1 MSDIEEKLYVIHAEA
16 RETGT
21 VTSGTRSNKDKKM
34 EPFAR
39 VTMVTEGS
47 PSSIAVSNKKLIM
60 MMINDI

>member
-21 VTSGTRSNKDKKM
+21 VTSGTRSNKEKKL

-47 PSSIAVSNKKLIM
+47 PSSIAVSKMLT
-60 MMINDI
+60 INDTNN